1 MILPFIQPDWP
12 APQHVHAFCT
22 TRTGGI
28 SSAPYDSFNLA
39 NHVDDN
45 PQHVE
50 QNRQILVQSAQ
61 LPESPRWLTQHHSTD
76 VINSLDWI
84 EDMPADGLFSS
95 AKNHVCVAMTADC
108 LPVLIC
114 DKQGSEVAA
123 VHAGWRGLADGI
135 IERAVTQFTSQ
146 RHDLLVWLGPA
157 IGPKH
162 FEVGQD
168 VVTAFTNH
176 MPEAETAF
184 TPLSNGQMIADI
196 YLLARQRLKALG
208 IDTVFGGEHCT
219 AGDSEQFFSYRRDNV
234 TGRMASL
241 IWIAP
246 S

>member
-39 NHVDDN
+39 NHVGDN

-50 QNRQILVQSAQ
+50 QNRQVLIQRAH

-95 AKNHVCVAMTADC
+95 EENHVCAAMTADC

-114 DKQGSEVAA
+114 DKQGSEIAA

-135 IERAVTQFTSQ
+135 IEQAVSQFTSQ

-157 IGPKH
+157 IGPQH

-176 MPEAETAF
+176 MPETETAF
-184 TPLSNGQMIADI
+184 TPLSNGQMMADI
-196 YLLARQRLKALG
+196 YSLARQRLKALG
-208 IDTVFGGEHCT
+208 INTVFGGDYCT
-219 AGDSEQFFSYRRDNV
+219 ADDSEQFFSYRRDNV